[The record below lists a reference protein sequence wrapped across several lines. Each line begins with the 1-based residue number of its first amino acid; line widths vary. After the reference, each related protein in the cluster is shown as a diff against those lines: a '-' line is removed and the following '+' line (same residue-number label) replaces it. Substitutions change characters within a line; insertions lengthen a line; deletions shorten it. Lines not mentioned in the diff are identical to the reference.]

1 MKKFWITT
9 GLYPQEILI
18 DLGGTKSINEVK
30 FTVSGARKVM
40 IEGCKTTNAS
50 EFKRVGESKGK
61 CNFISNFW
69 FRNFISKCNIIL
81 YVDLP
86 NKSGGITTD
95 SVRLSEPAPYSLLKF
110 VI

>member
-9 GLYPQEILI
+9 GLYPQEVLI
-18 DLGGTKSINEVK
+18 DLGGTKPVNEVR
-30 FTVSGARKVM
+30 FTVSGARKVF

-61 CNFISNFW
+61 RFNNKLSVINQTINFQI
-69 FRNFISKCNIIL
+69 
-81 YVDLP
+81 DLP